1 MIFVTGGTG
10 LVGSRLLPRLVER
23 GVDVRCLVHASRP
36 VVEERSGVELVDG
49 DFDDPGSYAAAMD
62 GCATLFLLTPPHP
75 DQVAREVALID
86 AARTAGVHHVVAV
99 SVVGADPGS
108 PVTFARWHGEID
120 DHLVGSGLGRTILR
134 PAGFMQ
140 IHLNP
145 PTAET
150 EGRWY
155 GTTGDGAH
163 AFVDA
168 DDVAAVAAEVLTAAD
183 RDSAVHEL
191 TGPAAISMPEAAAR
205 LGRSL
210 GREVAY
216 VDLPPDQ
223 LRGAMLS
230 NGVPDF
236 VVDGIIGLYGA
247 IRAGHAATTSHA
259 VEQLLGRA
267 PHRYEDVLRREG
279 AGPDAGAASR

>member
-1 MIFVTGGTG
+1 MIFLTGSTG

-23 GVDVRCLVHASRP
+23 DVDVRCLVHSSRP
-36 VVEERSGVELVDG
+36 AGVDGAPVELVEG

-62 GCATLFLLTPPHP
+62 GCDALFLLTPPHP
-75 DQVAREVALID
+75 DQVAREVALVD
-86 AARTAGVHHVVAV
+86 AARAAGVRHVVAV
-99 SVVGADPGS
+99 SVVGADVRS
-108 PVTFARWHGEID
+108 PVSFARWHGEVD
-120 DHLVGSGLGRTILR
+120 DHLVGSGLGFTILR

-140 IHLNP
+140 IHLSP
-145 PTAET
+145 PTAAS

-155 GTTGDGAH
+155 GMTGDGAH

-168 DDVAAVAAEVLTAAD
+168 DDVAAVAAVALTATD
-183 RDSAVHEL
+183 RESTVDEL
-191 TGPAAISMPEAAAR
+191 TGPAAITMPEAAAA

-210 GREVAY
+210 GREVTY

-223 LRGAMLS
+223 LKGAMLS

-236 VVDGIIGLYGA
+236 VVDGIVGLYGA

-267 PHRYEDVLRREG
+267 PHSYAEVLGREQLAS
-279 AGPDAGAASR
+279 AG